1 LMGVS
6 GEEYGRL
13 EETGHIG
20 TVYASHLP

>member
-1 LMGVS
+1 MGVS